1 MNEQVVI
8 ILTLPAKI
16 LSPNASFATLGG
28 RFAKASAAKK
38 QRRMAYEAV
47 MEAQI
52 ESMPWGKVSVS
63 PEFFC
68 KTNRRRD
75 TDNAIA
81 SLKAVYDGIVDSG
94 LVRDDTP
101 EYMKREEPKF
111 GVGKVH
117 PRLVLTLAR
126 LE

>member
-1 MNEQVVI
+1 VNEQVVI
-8 ILTLPAKI
+8 ILALPARI
-16 LSPNASFATLGG
+16 LSPNASFATLRG

-52 ESMPWGKVSVS
+52 DSAPWGKVSVS
-63 PEFFC
+63 SEFFC

-75 TDNAIA
+75 TDNAMA

-94 LVRDDTP
+94 LVEDDTP
-101 EYMKREEPKF
+101 EYMRREEPKF
-111 GVGKVH
+111 NVDKVH
-117 PRLVLTLAR
+117 PRLVLTLTR